1 MIGIGLLLHLSAEN
15 IVWSADEQLILK
27 GINFTVNSCETVGI
41 VGPNGAGKTS
51 FLKCLYHEYTPQSGV
66 VTLSGTALDAFNRR
80 EIAQKISV
88 VSQHREAVFNL
99 TVLDVVK
106 MGLIPHKQYFDVNTQ
121 ADYQLLDQAIARVDL
136 LDKKHQAF
144 NTLSG
149 GEQQRCFIARAIVQ
163 QPEILI
169 MDEPTNHLDI
179 FYQHQ
184 ILSIVKALDL
194 TLVMTIHDLNLAALF
209 CDRIMLMSEGQVL
222 AFDTPEKVLKASL
235 LEPVFQIPC
244 VVDNNPLTGKL
255 RVSFGAKH

>member
-1 MIGIGLLLHLSAEN
+1 MLHLSAEN
-15 IVWSADEQLILK
+15 LVWSVDDKLILN
-27 GINFTVNSCETVGI
+27 GIDFTANIGETVGI
-41 VGPNGAGKTS
+41 LGPNGAGKTS
-51 FLKCLYHEYTPQSGV
+51 FLKCLYREHTPQSGKI
-66 VTLSGTALDAFNRR
+66 TLSETALTAFTRR

-99 TVLDVVK
+99 SVLDVVK

-121 ADYQLLDQAIARVDL
+121 ADYALLHQAIERVDL
-136 LDKKHQAF
+136 KNKKHQVF

-194 TLVMTIHDLNLAALF
+194 TLVMSIHDLNLAALF
-209 CDRIMLMSEGQVL
+209 CDRIMLMSDGEVL
-222 AFDTPEKVLKASL
+222 AFDTPETVLKASL
-235 LEPVFQIPC
+235 LEQVFKIPC
-244 VVDNNPLTGKL
+244 VVDDNPITGKL
-255 RVSFGAKH
+255 RVSFGEQR